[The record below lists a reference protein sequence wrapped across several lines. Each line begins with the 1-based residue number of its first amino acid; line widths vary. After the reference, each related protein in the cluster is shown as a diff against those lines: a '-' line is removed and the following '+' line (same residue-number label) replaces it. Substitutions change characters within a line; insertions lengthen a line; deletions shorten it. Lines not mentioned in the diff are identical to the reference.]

1 MYEGRLQL
9 TVSEVARDLF
19 GHLSGEKLLR
29 KIDAGD
35 IDLPLIRSEGSNKAA
50 RYVDIR
56 DLAAYLDA
64 RRADAILLNDQIHG
78 RKRRV
83 DQSSV
88 SIHARCDWEKTFEAR
103 HAPAF

>member
-1 MYEGRLQL
+1 M
-9 TVSEVARDLF
+9 ARDFF
-19 GHLSGEKLLR
+19 GHLSGEKLR

-64 RRADAILLNDQIHG
+64 RLADAIFLNDQIHG
-78 RKRRV
+78 RRRRV
-83 DQSSV
+83 D
-88 SIHARCDWEKTFEAR
+88 
-103 HAPAF
+103 

>member
-1 MYEGRLQL
+1 MTTVWLLLGMYEGRLQL
-9 TVSEVARDLF
+9 PVSEVARDFF

-35 IDLPLIRSEGSNKAA
+35 IDLPLIRCEPSSKAA

-64 RRADAILLNDQIHG
+64 RRAEATVLTDKIHG
-78 RKRRV
+78 RTR
-83 DQSSV
+83 
-88 SIHARCDWEKTFEAR
+88 
-103 HAPAF
+103 